1 MVGRARSAFYA
12 FVTVLFVAL
21 LALAGTS
28 SRLIGLAEIGVAVG
42 VFALSSPF
50 TLRAWRART
59 LNLVHAGVY
68 HAGLVMVVVGGVV
81 RAVQGAGRDSDLL
94 LAIAV
99 LLLLGIALS
108 NSWQL
113 VISHEADPEPEDGGA
128 DRGAGLD
135 ERAAAGDKGPSRQ
148 MSPIDRTNR
157 GDSGTVVAPKQRGRL
172 GLRARQDAGAGAG
185 DDERDDRLALIRLDR
200 DQRRV
205 VDGGEHGVG

>member
-1 MVGRARSAFYA
+1 MVSGWAEFFVAIGGAAAALTGLLFVAVALRPREIRNSTLMVGRARSAFYA

-59 LNLVHAGVY
+59 LNPLRAAVY
-68 HAGLVMVVVGGVV
+68 HAGLVMVVIGGVV

-94 LAIAV
+94 LAVAV

-113 VISHEADPEPEDGGA
+113 VISHEADPEPEDE
-128 DRGAGLD
+128 D
-135 ERAAAGDKGPSRQ
+135 EG
-148 MSPIDRTNR
+148 
-157 GDSGTVVAPKQRGRL
+157 
-172 GLRARQDAGAGAG
+172 
-185 DDERDDRLALIRLDR
+185 
-200 DQRRV
+200 
-205 VDGGEHGVG
+205 